1 MSYDGKR
8 PEKIDL
14 KLIKKKNH
22 THTHTHKCVK
32 ITKKEKSEHV

>member
-14 KLIKKKNH
+14 KLIKKKPP
-22 THTHTHKCVK
+22 HTHTHKCIK
-32 ITKKEKSEHV
+32 IKKKEKSEHV